1 GMATELLDT
10 DPEFGG
16 HFAACAAAV
25 EEYVDWSVEDVLRG
39 REGAPTLDRV
49 DVVQPLLFVTMVSLA
64 RLWRSR
70 GVRPDAV
77 VGHSQGEIAAAC
89 VAGGLSLEDAARV
102 VVLRSRAITALAG
115 RGGMASVLLP
125 VAEVEERLARWEGR
139 VSVAAVNGPASVV
152 VSGDAGAV
160 GELVAEWSAAGVQA
174 RQIPVD
180 YASHS
185 AQVEEIRDRLL
196 ADLASVRPRAA
207 EVPFFSTVTCDWL
220 DTGNLDAG
228 YWYDNLR
235 RTVRFAE
242 AVQALAAQDFRVFV
256 ESSPHPVLT
265 AAVRDTLDDLDLDD
279 AVVAGTL
286 RRGEGGPRRFLASL
300 AELSVRGAAT
310 LDWSPTFA
318 ACVRRVDL
326 PTYAF
331 QRRRY
336 WLPDTLTGA
345 ALVSTGGPV
354 SSGGPVSLGASVTDT
369 DEAGDVTTILRDRLA
384 RLSPRERH
392 AALLELVRAHAAGIL
407 SHDSADQVEPRRT
420 FKDLGFDSL
429 TSVDLRN
436 QLKTATELRLP
447 SSLLFDYPTPEAVA
461 GYLEGQLSGTGMD
474 SAPVLPAPASTSDD
488 PVVIVGMACRFPGG
502 VGSPEELWRLVSEG
516 GDAIGGFPSDRGWDL
531 EGLYDPEP
539 GT

>member
-1 GMATELLDT
+1 M
-10 DPEFGG
+10 
-16 HFAACAAAV
+16 
-25 EEYVDWSVEDVLRG
+25 
-39 REGAPTLDRV
+39 

-102 VVLRSRAITALAG
+102 VVLRSKAITALAG

-152 VSGDAGAV
+152 VSGDADAIRD
-160 GELVAEWSAAGVQA
+160 LVAEWSAAGVQA

-196 ADLASVRPRAA
+196 TDLASVRPRAA

-228 YWYDNLR
+228 YWYDNVR

-242 AVQALAAQDFRVFV
+242 AVHALAAQDFRVFV

-318 ACVRRVDL
+318 ARGAGRVDL

-336 WLPDTLTGA
+336 WLPDTLTAEGP
-345 ALVSTGGPV
+345 VSAGGPV
-354 SSGGPVSLGASVTDT
+354 SSRVPVADA
-369 DEAGDVTTILRDRLA
+369 DEAGEVTTMLRDRLA
-384 RLSPRERH
+384 RLSPRDRH

-461 GYLEGQLSGTGMD
+461 GYLEGQLSGTGTD
-474 SAPVLPAPASTSDD
+474 SAPV
-488 PVVIVGMACRFPGG
+488 
-502 VGSPEELWRLVSEG
+502 
-516 GDAIGGFPSDRGWDL
+516 
-531 EGLYDPEP
+531 
-539 GT
+539 